1 MGVGLDNI
9 PSVTCFVIVKCSGFL
24 LPLYLCEA
32 SVDIAKNFTLHV
44 RERCLPK
51 DVYFC
56 YVATALA
63 MTSSQAK
70 PFAGARTTFQPVPPG
85 DLRELLSSQQFA
97 FDLFLPCVIIV
108 TSLFYGGR

>member
-70 PFAGARTTFQPVPPG
+70 PKLP
-85 DLRELLSSQQFA
+85 ELEPLSS
-97 FDLFLPCVIIV
+97 LSHRV
-108 TSLFYGGR
+108 TFENFSHPSSLLLTCSCPASS